1 MAEYNENLVDTDFPT
16 CPHCE
21 TQHLEAT
28 EHEADYDNEQDL
40 NLECPECG
48 KAYTVTV
55 EISVTYSTFAPE
67 PAES

>member
-1 MAEYNENLVDTDFPT
+1 MTEYNENLVNTDFPT

-21 TQHLEAT
+21 TQHLDAT
-28 EHEADYDNEQDL
+28 DDESGYEDQQDL
-40 NLECPECG
+40 NLTCPGCG

-55 EISVTYSTFAPE
+55 ESSVTYSTFAPE